1 MSTINTQKPE
11 QVLDA
16 IGAVLDNMGLSYGKE
31 DDMIMLEVVG
41 KDIPMEF
48 RFSVNPKKETIV
60 VYSRLPIDVVEEKS
74 EPIVYAICATNYKI
88 LNGCFEYDE
97 ERGSIFFRMTESYRN
112 SEISEEMI
120 RYLIRCSLNTV
131 DDYND
136 KLLLISRGLMM
147 LEEYEKEI
155 NFK

>member
-48 RFSVNPKKETIV
+48 RFAVNAKKETIV

-97 ERGSIFFRMTESYRN
+97 ERASIFFRMTESYRN

-136 KLLLISRGLMM
+136 KLLLISRGLMT